1 MIFPTTPRPYTL
13 RCPRCSQDTVA
24 SDIFTDM
31 DLVHLRPGIATCS
44 QCGARFTYRLAGFR
58 VFFAGISAFVLLSVI
73 ALRGLDDPPSSYSLL
88 LPVACLVSVL
98 IGAFGL
104 TLGGLELVE

>member
-1 MIFPTTPRPYTL
+1 M
-13 RCPRCSQDTVA
+13 A

-31 DLVHLRPGIATCS
+31 DLVHLSPGIATCT

-73 ALRGLDDPPSSYSLL
+73 ALRALEDPPSAYFLA
-88 LPVACLVSVL
+88 LPIACLLSVL
-98 IGAFGL
+98 IAAFGL